1 MIYECALTVTH
12 YDTIACNIWKGSSVL
27 QSSSDYN
34 NFRLHLRHNR
44 SVILSMEWAWIQL
57 RRMGFTLDL
66 LVRQY
71 NERMR
76 QSHCSIW
83 EVEDADPERSAC
95 GLSWK
100 VGHQGRQ
107 VCQAEDAVYHCK
119 MAPWLRQSRRL
130 PCGSFHNIQDLSGIQ
145 NGESLRAISL
155 QN

>member
-1 MIYECALTVTH
+1 MIYDCALTVKH

-83 EVEDADPERSAC
+83 DVEDADPERSAC
-95 GLSWK
+95 LRSELKGRASGEAGLS
-100 VGHQGRQ
+100 
-107 VCQAEDAVYHCK
+107 
-119 MAPWLRQSRRL
+119 SRR
-130 PCGSFHNIQDLSGIQ
+130 CCV
-145 NGESLRAISL
+145 SL
-155 QN
+155 QNGSLTKAKQETALRLLSQYTGTEWNSKWREPEGH